1 MADKLVI
8 LLYLLVMV
16 VAGYVGMR
24 RSRTSEDFAIAGRRL
39 GPFMYTSAM
48 STVVLGA
55 ASTVGGVSLGYQYG
69 VSGMVL
75 VLALALGIAAIG
87 VCFAGKLFRSGVFTV
102 PDALGRRF
110 GARSRVLSSA
120 VVVFYTLMVGVGQ
133 IIAIGT
139 VLTVVFDVSATTA
152 AFIGWATIM
161 LYSVAG
167 GMWSIT
173 LTDVVQFLVKT
184 VGILCLMLPLA
195 LREAGGLG
203 RMREALPDGFFSPT
217 GIGVGTIWA
226 YFLLFFFGFMI
237 DQGNW
242 QRLLTARSER
252 VARWGA
258 VASGAYCALYGLA
271 GALIGTAARVS
282 LPELANPDDAYAR
295 VAALVLPVGLFGV
308 VIAAALAASMSTASG
323 LLIGASTVLTND
335 VLRPLGGARRGG
347 VRADRVALF
356 AVGLVAL
363 GLSFALDSVVGAVTV
378 AADVLAAALL
388 IPVVGAMFWK
398 RSTTA
403 GALAGMLAGTVVC
416 VVMMV
421 RAGLYANEPVSW
433 GMVACLV
440 VFVAVSLVTRP
451 DPRTGPLD
459 FEELPALAEAA
470 DPAAP
475 RVPAQAPAGDDD
487 GAPVSSPRRA

>member
-1 MADKLVI
+1 MADKIVI
-8 LLYLLVMV
+8 LLYLLVMI
-16 VAGYVGMR
+16 VAGYFGMR

-87 VCFAGKLFRSGVFTV
+87 VFFAGKLFRSGVYTV
-102 PDALGRRF
+102 PDAMSRRF
-110 GARSRVLSSA
+110 GSGSRVLSSA
-120 VVVFYTLMVGVGQ
+120 IVVFYTLMVGVGQ
-133 IIAIGT
+133 IIAIGA
-139 VLTVVFDVSATTA
+139 VLTVVFDISPTTA

-173 LTDVVQFLVKT
+173 LTDVVQFMVKT
-184 VGILCLMLPLA
+184 VGILFLMLPLA
-195 LREAGGLG
+195 INEAGGLST
-203 RMREALPDGFFSPT
+203 MRDELPGDFFSPT
-217 GIGVGTIWA
+217 GIGLGTIGA

-271 GALIGTAARVS
+271 GALIGAASRVLLPS
-282 LPELANPDDAYAR
+282 LENPDDAYAG
-295 VAALVLPVGLFGV
+295 VASIVLPVGLFGLV
-308 VIAAALAASMSTASG
+308 MAAALAASMSTASG

-335 VLRPLGGARRGG
+335 VLRPIGGARLSG
-347 VRADRVALF
+347 VNAGRIALF

-363 GLSFALDSVVGAVTV
+363 GFSFALDSVVGAVTV

-388 IPVVGAMFWK
+388 VPVIGAMFWK

-403 GALAGMLAGTVVC
+403 GAIAGVLAGTAVCAVFMVVS
-416 VVMMV
+416 
-421 RAGLYANEPVSW
+421 GLYANEPVSY
-433 GMVACLV
+433 GMLACLIT
-440 VFVAVSLVTRP
+440 FVAVSLATRP
-451 DPRTGPLD
+451 DPETGHLD
-459 FEELPALAEAA
+459 FEDLPGPGAAGPPPPVAQAGPAA
-470 DPAAP
+470 DRAAQPPAP
-475 RVPAQAPAGDDD
+475 
-487 GAPVSSPRRA
+487 SPRRA

>member
-8 LLYLLVMV
+8 LLYLAVMIL
-16 VAGYVGMR
+16 AGYYGMR

-55 ASTVGGVSLGYQYG
+55 ASTVGGVSLGWQYG
-69 VSGMVL
+69 VSGMAL

-87 VCFAGKLFRSGVFTV
+87 FFFAGKLFRSGVYTV

-110 GARSRVLSSA
+110 GGSSRVMSSA
-120 VVVFYTLMVGVGQ
+120 IVVFYTLMVGVGQ
-133 IIAIGT
+133 IIGIGS
-139 VLTVVFDVSATTA
+139 VLTVVFDVTPTTA

-161 LYSVAG
+161 VYSVAG

-184 VGILCLMLPLA
+184 VGIFCLLLPLA
-195 LREAGGLG
+195 VHEAGGFG
-203 RMREALPDGFFSPT
+203 TMREELPDDFFSPT
-217 GIGVGTIWA
+217 GIGIGTIGA

-258 VASGAYCALYGLA
+258 VASGGYCALYGLA
-271 GALIGTAARVS
+271 GALIGAASRAL
-282 LPELANPDDAYAR
+282 LPNLDNPDDAYAS
-295 VAALVLPVGLFGV
+295 VASLVLPVGLFGL

-335 VLRPLGGARRGG
+335 VLRPLGGARLAS
-347 VRADRVALF
+347 VRANRIALF

-363 GLSFALDSVVGAVTV
+363 AFSFALDSVVGAVTV

-388 IPVVGAMFWK
+388 VPVVGAMFWK

-403 GALAGMLAGTVVC
+403 GAVAGVLAGTAACVLFMVVS
-416 VVMMV
+416 
-421 RAGLYANEPVSW
+421 GLYANEPVAY
-433 GMVACLV
+433 GMLACLV
-440 VFVAVSLVTRP
+440 AFVGVSLATRP
-451 DPRTGPLD
+451 DPGTGDLD
-459 FEELPALAEAA
+459 FEDLPELPAAGEPAPA
-470 DPAAP
+470 PAA
-475 RVPAQAPAGDDD
+475 Q
-487 GAPVSSPRRA
+487 GAAASPRSA

>member
-69 VSGMVL
+69 VSGMAL
-75 VLALALGIAAIG
+75 VLSLALGIAAIG
-87 VCFAGKLFRSGVFTV
+87 VFFAGRLFRSGVYTV
-102 PDALGRRF
+102 PDAMSRRF
-110 GARSRVLSSA
+110 GPQTRVMSSA
-120 VVVFYTLMVGVGQ
+120 IVVFYTLMVGVGQ

-139 VLTVVFDVSATTA
+139 VLTVVFDVSATTS

-184 VGILCLMLPLA
+184 VGVICLMLPLA
-195 LREAGGLG
+195 IGEAGGFG
-203 RMREALPDGFFSPT
+203 AMRREVPDGFFSPT
-217 GIGVGTIWA
+217 GIGVGTIGA

-258 VASGAYCALYGLA
+258 VASGGYCALYGLA
-271 GALIGTAARVS
+271 GALIGTAARVA
-282 LPELANPDDAYAR
+282 LPALDNPDDAYAEM
-295 VAALVLPVGLFGV
+295 ASLVLPVGLFGL

-335 VLRPLGGARRGG
+335 VLRPLGGPRAAS
-347 VRADRVALF
+347 VRANRLALF
-356 AVGLVAL
+356 GVGLVAL

-388 IPVVGAMFWK
+388 VPVIGAMFW
-398 RSTTA
+398 RRATTA
-403 GALAGMLAGTVVC
+403 GAVAGVLAGTAVC
-416 VVMMV
+416 VLFMV
-421 RAGLYANEPVSW
+421 VSGLYANEPVGY
-433 GMVACLV
+433 GMLAGLVA
-440 VFVAVSLVTRP
+440 FVAVSLATRGGRGTAEVP
-451 DPRTGPLD
+451 
-459 FEELPALAEAA
+459 FEELP
-470 DPAAP
+470 PAAP
-475 RVPAQAPAGDDD
+475 EPVRGADGPVATPQVAVP
-487 GAPVSSPRRA
+487 SPRSA